1 MEFAVHFF
9 SSCFIALPR
18 KAGLAA
24 LWDACW
30 WLSFGRSSWSS
41 TSLPALPGPIRSD
54 KRRHQPSLLA
64 AMVRVLLN
72 NVVLA
77 ESDAPVILEGNFYF
91 PPDTVHKT
99 KLSSSNTS

>member
-1 MEFAVHFF
+1 
-9 SSCFIALPR
+9 
-18 KAGLAA
+18 
-24 LWDACW
+24 
-30 WLSFGRSSWSS
+30 
-41 TSLPALPGPIRSD
+41 
-54 KRRHQPSLLA
+54 
-64 AMVRVLLN
+64 MVRVLLN